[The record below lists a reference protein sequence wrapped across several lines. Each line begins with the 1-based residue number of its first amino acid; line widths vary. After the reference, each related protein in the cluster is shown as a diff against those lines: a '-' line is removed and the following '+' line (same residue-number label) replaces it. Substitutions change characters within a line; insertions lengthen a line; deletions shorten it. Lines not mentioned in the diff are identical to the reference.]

1 LGPLRS
7 NTELRGTLALLVG
20 ASLVIGCFLLW
31 RGTYQDVEEGMRM
44 AFFNTVSIGST
55 TGFSTT
61 DYSRWPIFAPMLMI
75 MLSGVATSAGS
86 TGAGI
91 KMVRA
96 IILVKQFGANLVRV
110 THPAAVRLVI
120 LDGTIVAPP
129 VIFAILAFMLLY
141 GGSIVMITLVLVGS
155 GLGLVTAFTAVM
167 ACINNMGPG
176 LNEIGP
182 AGNFIPLTDFQTWV
196 CSFTMILGRLEVMS
210 LLVLFTPEFWRR

>member
-1 LGPLRS
+1 
-7 NTELRGTLALLVG
+7 
-20 ASLVIGCFLLW
+20 
-31 RGTYQDVEEGMRM
+31 M
-44 AFFNTVSIGST
+44 AFFNTVSLGST

-96 IILVKQFGANLVRV
+96 IILVKQFGANLVQV

-120 LDGTIVAPP
+120 LDGAIVAPP